1 MNEIKK
7 SPIDSLGY
15 QFIDSRYL
23 PAGKDEYYLRNIQN
37 RSGIGYRQLTAYE
50 IEVLVRNRNT
60 SANWN
65 DILVSD
71 AFNPELVQN
80 CKFFGLV
87 RIGKLTPYFLEFH
100 NLRRP
105 VGLYNSTIISC
116 DLGDNV
122 CIDNTNYLSHYI
134 IGNDVMIVNTNELT
148 TTDHAKFGNGIL
160 KEGEE
165 ESIRIWLEVCNE
177 NGGRSIIPF
186 NGMLPGDA
194 WLWSRFRDDT
204 ALQDKFKEFT
214 ASAFDNRR
222 GYYGK
227 VGDRTVIKNCKII
240 KDVWIGSDAYLKG
253 ANKLKN
259 LTINSSAEAASQ
271 IGEGCELVN
280 GIVGYGCRVFYG
292 VKAVRFLMASH
303 SQLKYGARL
312 INSYLGNNATISCCE
327 VLNSLIFPA
336 HEQHHNN
343 SFLCAAL
350 VMGQSNMAA
359 GATIGSNHNSRSP
372 DGEIVAGRGFWPGL
386 CVSLKHNS
394 RFASFAILAKGD
406 YPAEL
411 DIPMPFAL
419 ISNDVSNDELIV
431 MPAYWFLHNMYALA
445 RNSWKY
451 TDRDRRIDKTQLL
464 EFDFLAP
471 DTIGE
476 MIEALNSMERFTGQ
490 AATRQTAVPRETAA
504 TLHSPSPPQTSAPG
518 KTATRQNP
526 APGQPAPKTTPITT
540 PAPDPARLGAN
551 LLKNSPE
558 QVDELEIL
566 AEGWENSDRKVRL
579 VKLPQAYTLF
589 RQLIAYYATTR
600 LLAFIQQNSIK
611 TYDELLQ
618 ALPANQPLQPWVN
631 VGGQLIRKSE
641 LEKLIRQ
648 IHAGKVRTWGE
659 LHQFYVNQGEQYPM
673 DKLMHA
679 LAALKQTGGATLRKM
694 GPEGFADLLRQ
705 AMATRE
711 WMTKEIYTS
720 REKDYSNPF
729 RKMVYESPEEMNAVV
744 GRLEDNSFI
753 RQEKEATKK
762 YRKEIG
768 KILRQF
774 EL

>member
-7 SPIDSLGY
+7 SPINSLGY

-23 PAGKDEYYLRNIQN
+23 PKGKDEYYLRNLQN
-37 RSGIGYRQLTAYE
+37 RSGISYRQLTAYE

-71 AFNPELVQN
+71 AFTAELVQN

-87 RIGKLTPYFLEFH
+87 RIGKLEPYYLEFH

-122 CIDNTNYLSHYI
+122 CIDNTNYLSHYV
-134 IGNDVMIVNTNELT
+134 IGNDVMIVNTNEMA
-148 TTDHAKFGNGIL
+148 TTDHAKFGNGVL

-194 WLWSRFRDDT
+194 WLWTRHRDDK
-204 ALQDKFKEFT
+204 ALQEKFKAFT
-214 ASAFDNRR
+214 ETAFDNRR

-259 LTINSSAEAASQ
+259 LTINSSAEAKAQ
-271 IGEGCELVN
+271 VGEGCELVN
-280 GIVGYGCRVFYG
+280 GIVGFGCRIFYG
-292 VKAVRFLMASH
+292 VKAVRFVMASH

-394 RFASFAILAKGD
+394 RFASYAILAKGD

-411 DIPMPFAL
+411 NIPVPFAL
-419 ISNDVSNDELIV
+419 ISNDVSGDELVV
-431 MPAYWFLHNMYALA
+431 MPAYWFLHNMYAIA

-451 TDRDRRIDKTQLL
+451 VDRDKRIDRTQLL
-464 EFDFLAP
+464 EYDYLAP

-476 MIEALNSMERFTGQ
+476 MVTALTLLERYTGQ
-490 AATRQTAVPRETAA
+490 AILRAEGQRRKYSEEELAA
-504 TLHSPSPPQTSAPG
+504 LGMALLRDEPSKAE
-518 KTATRQNP
+518 A
-526 APGQPAPKTTPITT
+526 
-540 PAPDPARLGAN
+540 
-551 LLKNSPE
+551 
-558 QVDELEIL
+558 LEIV

-579 VKLPQAYTLF
+579 VKVAQAWAMYRELIGYHAAN
-589 RQLIAYYATTR
+589 QLLR
-600 LLAFIQQNSIK
+600 FIREESVDRF
-611 TYDELLQ
+611 DELLK
-618 ALPANQPLQPWVN
+618 LIPASLPLQPWVN
-631 VGGQLIRKSE
+631 VGGQLIRESQ
-641 LEKLIRQ
+641 LEQLNTQ
-648 IHAGKVRTWGE
+648 IHSGKVRSWDQVH
-659 LHQFYVNQGEQYPM
+659 LWYVRQGEQYAF
-673 DKLMHA
+673 DKLVNA
-679 LAALKQTGGATLRKM
+679 LAALKAVTGFTLRRGGAAGLSQ
-694 GPEGFADLLRQ
+694 LLQ
-705 AMATRE
+705 DSVA
-711 WMTKEIYTS
+711 TKEKITGEIYAS
-720 REKDYSNPF
+720 RAKDYSNPF
-729 RKMVYESPEEMNAVV
+729 RKMVYDSPEEMNAVV
-744 GRLEDNSFI
+744 GRLQDNSFI
-753 RQEKEATKK
+753 RQEKESLKRYRREVGEVIKK
-762 YRKEIG
+762 IPA
-768 KILRQF
+768 
-774 EL
+774 

>member
-7 SPIDSLGY
+7 SAVNSLGY
-15 QFIDSRYL
+15 GFIDSRFL
-23 PAGKDEYYLRNIQN
+23 PKGKDEYYLRNVQN
-37 RSGIGYRQLTAYE
+37 RSGISYRQLTAYE

-60 SANWN
+60 SSNWN

-71 AFNPELVQN
+71 AFTPELVQN

-87 RIGKLTPYFLEFH
+87 RIGKLEAWYLEFH

-134 IGNDVMIVNTNELT
+134 IGNDVMIVNTNEMAT
-148 TTDHAKFGNGIL
+148 TEHAKFGNGIL

-194 WLWSRFRDDT
+194 WLWSRHREDKVV
-204 ALQDKFKEFT
+204 QEKFKEFT

-259 LTINSSAEAASQ
+259 LTINSSPAAKSQ
-271 IGEGCELVN
+271 IGEGCEMVN
-280 GIVGYGCRVFYG
+280 GIVGFGCRVFYG
-292 VKAVRFLMASH
+292 VKAVRFIMASH

-359 GATIGSNHNSRSP
+359 GATIGSNHNSRSA
-372 DGEIVAGRGFWPGL
+372 DGEILAGRGFWPGL

-394 RFASFAILAKGD
+394 RFASFILLAKGD

-411 DIPMPFAL
+411 DIPVPFSL
-419 ISNDVSNDELIV
+419 ISNDVSKDELVI

-451 TDRDRRIDKTQLL
+451 IDRDKRIDKIQLL
-464 EFDFLAP
+464 EYDYLAP

-476 MIEALNSMERFTGQ
+476 IATALALLERLTGLALARQ
-490 AATRQTAVPRETAA
+490 AAETEKRTDPSLLESAKSDKLTEAELREMGAS
-504 TLHSPSPPQTSAPG
+504 LLQHSP
-518 KTATRQNP
+518 
-526 APGQPAPKTTPITT
+526 GQVET
-540 PAPDPARLGAN
+540 
-551 LLKNSPE
+551 
-558 QVDELEIL
+558 LEIL
-566 AEGWENSDRKVRL
+566 AEGWENSERKVRL
-579 VKLPQAYTLF
+579 VKVAQAWSIF
-589 RQLIAYYATTR
+589 RELIAHYAAEQLMR
-600 LLAFIQQNSIK
+600 SIRENNIR
-611 TYDELLQ
+611 TYAALLQ
-618 ALPANQPLQPWVN
+618 TLPTTGPLQPWLN
-631 VGGQLIRKSE
+631 AGGQLIRESE
-641 LEKLIRQ
+641 LEKLIGQ
-648 IHAGKVRTWGE
+648 IHSGKIKNWEQV
-659 LHQFYVNQGEQYPM
+659 HQWYSAQGENYAN
-673 DKLMHA
+673 DKLAHA
-679 LAALKQTGGATLRKM
+679 LAALKTVTGLSLRKD
-694 GPEGFADLLRQ
+694 GPQALGHLLRQ
-705 AMATRE
+705 SVATRE
-711 WMTKEIYTS
+711 QLVKEIYES
-720 REKDYSNPF
+720 RAKDYTNPF
-729 RKMVYESPEEMNAVV
+729 RKMVYDSTEEMNAVV
-744 GRLEDNSFI
+744 GKLQDNSFI
-753 RQEKEATKK
+753 RQEKEALKK
-762 YRKEIG
+762 YRKEVEQIVTDW
-768 KILRQF
+768 KLA
-774 EL
+774 